1 MGRVKEG
8 TEQGMMTKEEALYIL
23 KEKYRMEYHS
33 MSIKERQAICFAI
46 DVIDSTCKP
55 ENEPTEEPKTDK
67 GMFIPESPN
76 DAETDDFVGRSLTG
90 MAVKIN
96 QLEKELEQ
104 VLSELKYRVDNG
116 EKRMWY
122 IENKI
127 QEVDRRVWK

>member
-1 MGRVKEG
+1 
-8 TEQGMMTKEEALYIL
+8 MTNREAVSAINALKCNLVLTQREYEALCVAE
-23 KEKYRMEYHS
+23 KELLE
-33 MSIKERQAICFAI
+33 AA
-46 DVIDSTCKP
+46 CKT
-55 ENEPTEEPKTDK
+55 ENKLSDEPKTDK

-76 DAETDDFVGRSLTG
+76 DAETDDFVGRSLTE

-96 QLEKELEQ
+96 QLEKELDT
-104 VLSELKYRVDNG
+104 VLSELKHRVDNG